1 MSDPIADT
9 PWSVEMS
16 GTDPPYWIILDARRN
31 VIAVEGDHDG
41 SRGPHMGHANLLVA
55 SAGMLDALRR
65 IVALTLYD
73 PDGCAERVS
82 AIAADAEARAE
93 GLAL

>member
-1 MSDPIADT
+1 VSDPIADT

-16 GTDPPYWIILDARRN
+16 GTDPPYWIILDARGN
-31 VIAVEGDHDG
+31 VIAVEGHHDG
-41 SRGPHMGHANLLVA
+41 SSGPHMGHAHLLAA

-65 IVALTLYD
+65 IAALTFHD
-73 PDGCAERVS
+73 PDGCADRVS
-82 AIAADAEARAE
+82 AIAADALARAE